1 MLAVARERHPAHS
14 VGHIRLLSSPFRP
27 GGGGE
32 GLGERGERTRLENF
46 CNLTPQGL
54 EMGFESP
61 ARHRRGRVMPLANLP
76 YKTSVVISFVFLT
89 FDSQSML

>member
-1 MLAVARERHPAHS
+1 
-14 VGHIRLLSSPFRP
+14 
-27 GGGGE
+27 
-32 GLGERGERTRLENF
+32 
-46 CNLTPQGL
+46 
-54 EMGFESP
+54 MGFESP